1 MTKTELQEDNA
12 MLRQKMEE
20 IYDII
25 GDVLGFDDEEGESDD
40 IDDGS

>member
-20 IYDII
+20 IYDIL